1 MQHFYGWQRNLVRV
15 ALAATV
21 LLNTVY
27 AQSEVDQTLDS
38 VQQLNEVQVTS
49 LKMPVKSSYSGMS
62 TQVWAG
68 EDLIPFQT
76 LGLERLLE
84 QMAGLV
90 VQGTQGPK
98 GSPISLYFRG
108 GRSQQLLVVIDG
120 VRISDPN
127 SAGLTFDLR
136 LLDVSQIERIELLKG
151 ASSALYGTHA
161 AVGVLSITTKKRD
174 AGTQWGVW
182 TKQSLRQSDQLL
194 DWATQG
200 AQWGMD
206 LQHQMG
212 KWGVMLQTQSLDN
225 RGISALMDTPEADR
239 FQQQQWKISTDYT
252 PNDRTKYRLG
262 VEYSAHE
269 SAYDDAYLMQD
280 RDFMYTTDMWR
291 ISLQSELINR
301 KGSWHRSMAWTQI
314 SSEDQSDYPGVYKGF
329 NWNSDTYYKT
339 SLSQNHF
346 MLLGL
351 QAGYDVVPDIEEAHV
366 YWYDPYVN
374 WVYAQNKWQ
383 INSGVRYNQHQTYG
397 GHWVYHI
404 NPSYTVETAQGSLQ
418 WMGTLGSSFISPSL
432 FQLYG
437 PFGANRSLRPEESTN
452 AELGVHWK
460 AKKGYSFELHAY
472 QRQVENA
479 VYWDNTAFAYGNDPV
494 NQRVKGGELQFKSV
508 DFRGFSSQMSYA
520 FVDAQGLS
528 GLRIPRHRWTA
539 FAQYKS
545 TREQTWSMSGVWT
558 GKREDM
564 DFTEYTLVDLAPFY
578 TVDFS
583 WTYTSQSAPWQL
595 QLSMR
600 NATNQQFVE
609 QWGYNTLGRMFQA
622 GLFYRLKY

>member
-15 ALAATV
+15 ALASTV
-21 LLNTVY
+21 LLNTVN
-27 AQSEVDQTLDS
+27 AQSEEDQTLDS

-90 VQGTQGPK
+90 VQGTQSPQ

-108 GRSQQLLVVIDG
+108 GRSQQLLVILDG

-161 AVGVLSITTKKRD
+161 AVGVLSITTKNRGD
-174 AGTQWGVW
+174 GTQVGLWS
-182 TKQSLRQSDQLL
+182 KQSFRQSDQWV
-194 DWATQG
+194 DWASQG
-200 AQWGMD
+200 SQWGLD
-206 LQHQMG
+206 GQHQVG
-212 KWGVMLQTQSLDN
+212 KWGLMFQAQNLEN
-225 RGISALMDTPEADR
+225 RGISSLVDTQEADH
-239 FQQQQWKISTDYT
+239 FQRKQWKVGLDFT
-252 PNDRTKYRLG
+252 PNNRMFYRLG
-262 VEYSAHE
+262 VEYAAHE

-280 RDFMYTTDMWR
+280 SDFLYTTDMWR
-291 ISLQSELINR
+291 ISLQSELITR
-301 KGSWHRSMAWTQI
+301 KGSWHRSMAWTLLE
-314 SSEDQSDYPGVYKGF
+314 SEDQSDYPGIYKGF

-339 SLSQNHF
+339 SLNQNHY
-346 MLLGL
+346 LLTGV
-351 QAGYDVVPDIEEAHV
+351 QTGYDVVPSIEQAHV
-366 YWYDPYVN
+366 YWLDPYVN
-374 WVYAQNKWQ
+374 WVYAKEKWHL
-383 INSGVRYNQHQTYG
+383 NSGLRYNQHQTYG

-528 GLRIPRHRWTA
+528 GLRIPRHRWTV

-622 GLFYRLKY
+622 GLFYRLKS

>member
-1 MQHFYGWQRNLVRV
+1 M
-15 ALAATV
+15 
-21 LLNTVY
+21 
-27 AQSEVDQTLDS
+27 
-38 VQQLNEVQVTS
+38 
-49 LKMPVKSSYSGMS
+49 
-62 TQVWAG
+62 
-68 EDLIPFQT
+68 
-76 LGLERLLE
+76 
-84 QMAGLV
+84 
-90 VQGTQGPK
+90 
-98 GSPISLYFRG
+98 
-108 GRSQQLLVVIDG
+108 
-120 VRISDPN
+120 
-127 SAGLTFDLR
+127 
-136 LLDVSQIERIELLKG
+136 
-151 ASSALYGTHA
+151 
-161 AVGVLSITTKKRD
+161 
-174 AGTQWGVW
+174 
-182 TKQSLRQSDQLL
+182 
-194 DWATQG
+194 
-200 AQWGMD
+200 
-206 LQHQMG
+206 
-212 KWGVMLQTQSLDN
+212 
-225 RGISALMDTPEADR
+225 
-239 FQQQQWKISTDYT
+239 
-252 PNDRTKYRLG
+252 KYRLG

-291 ISLQSELINR
+291 ISLQSELTTR

-346 MLLGL
+346 LLLGL

-383 INSGVRYNQHQTYG
+383 VNSGVRYNQHQTYG

-600 NATNQQFVE
+600 NATDQQFVE

-622 GLFYRLKY
+622 GLFYRLKS

>member
-1 MQHFYGWQRNLVRV
+1 MLVI
-15 ALAATV
+15 L
-21 LLNTVY
+21 
-27 AQSEVDQTLDS
+27 
-38 VQQLNEVQVTS
+38 
-49 LKMPVKSSYSGMS
+49 
-62 TQVWAG
+62 
-68 EDLIPFQT
+68 
-76 LGLERLLE
+76 
-84 QMAGLV
+84 
-90 VQGTQGPK
+90 
-98 GSPISLYFRG
+98 
-108 GRSQQLLVVIDG
+108 DG

-252 PNDRTKYRLG
+252 PNDRMKYRLG

-291 ISLQSELINR
+291 ISLQSELTTR

-346 MLLGL
+346 LLLGL
-351 QAGYDVVPDIEEAHV
+351 QAGYDVVPDIEEEIS
-366 YWYDPYVN
+366 DI
-374 WVYAQNKWQ
+374 NK
-383 INSGVRYNQHQTYG
+383 IRDRMYRRLLS
-397 GHWVYHI
+397 
-404 NPSYTVETAQGSLQ
+404 TVEFELNQIAQLRNRPVMKDPSVMIKVRKDDLTALRDRSHRGFKALLDIEKKEIK
-418 WMGTLGSSFISPSL
+418 GVIAHL
-432 FQLYG
+432 
-437 PFGANRSLRPEESTN
+437 RSLSPQSTMDR
-452 AELGVHWK
+452 
-460 AKKGYSFELHAY
+460 GYSVVQSDDGKIVRDATKLKAG
-472 QRQVENA
+472 A
-479 VYWDNTAFAYGNDPV
+479 V
-494 NQRVKGGELQFKSV
+494 
-508 DFRGFSSQMSYA
+508 
-520 FVDAQGLS
+520 
-528 GLRIPRHRWTA
+528 LRIRAAKGEARA
-539 FAQYKS
+539 S
-545 TREQTWSMSGVWT
+545 VLE
-558 GKREDM
+558 
-564 DFTEYTLVDLAPFY
+564 
-578 TVDFS
+578 
-583 WTYTSQSAPWQL
+583 
-595 QLSMR
+595 
-600 NATNQQFVE
+600 
-609 QWGYNTLGRMFQA
+609 
-622 GLFYRLKY
+622 LKPE